1 MRAAEYT
8 VAGASKPPVPAA
20 NNSLGAGLFG
30 TL

>member
-8 VAGASKPPVPAA
+8 VAGASKLPVPGAK
-20 NNSLGAGLFG
+20 NSLGAGLFG